1 MSLYEEYYIR
11 YREVVNQGMAK
22 GDNLAIDKRLW
33 TAMRFL
39 EDKQIM
45 PGEVDKLQSACEE
58 LEATNET
65 EMLEIMLYFV
75 QLLTKGE

>member
-22 GDNLAIDKRLW
+22 GDNLTIDKRLW
-33 TAMRFL
+33 IAMRFL

-45 PGEVDKLQSACEE
+45 PGEVDKLQAVCDEPTK
-58 LEATNET
+58 ANEV

-75 QLLTKGE
+75 NLLTKGE